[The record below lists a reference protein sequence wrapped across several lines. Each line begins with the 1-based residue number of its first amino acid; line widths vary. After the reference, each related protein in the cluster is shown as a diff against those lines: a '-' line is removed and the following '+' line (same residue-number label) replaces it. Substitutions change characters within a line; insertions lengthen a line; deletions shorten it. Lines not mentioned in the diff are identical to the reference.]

1 MELSDIIEHV
11 LSTLQGLQLN
21 QVALLAGVTIV
32 TACIVYLLVDAL
44 RYRAIPELNVPLTA
58 GVYSLLRSRQLC
70 GHSSKALT
78 AMGGLLLYKEVG
90 SSQLHRGM

>member
-21 QVALLAGVTIV
+21 QVALLAGVTII

-58 GVYSLLRSRQLC
+58 GVY
-70 GHSSKALT
+70 
-78 AMGGLLLYKEVG
+78 
-90 SSQLHRGM
+90 